1 MGVGQGGSRGRGYM
15 YNYDL
20 FALLYGRNQY
30 NIVKQLEIKKI
41 KTCSEQTF
49 N

>member
-1 MGVGQGGSRGRGYM
+1 MGVGEGGSRGRGYM

-20 FALLYGRNQY
+20 FALYGRNQY
-30 NIVKQLEIKKI
+30 NIVKQLKIKKI